1 MAISEITTRK
11 WIILIEISIN
21 NEFSI
26 NTTALFDTGADL
38 NCIKEGLIPTKYY
51 NKTIEKLRSASGNML
66 NIRYKIDQI
75 MINKSYTIS
84 CVLIKNLRHNMIL
97 GTPFI
102 QLIQPFTVTNERIE
116 TNLPN
121 KN

>member
-1 MAISEITTRK
+1 
-11 WIILIEISIN
+11 
-21 NEFSI
+21 
-26 NTTALFDTGADL
+26 
-38 NCIKEGLIPTKYY
+38 
-51 NKTIEKLRSASGNML
+51 ML

-102 QLIQPFTVTNERIE
+102 QFIQPFIVTNEGIK

-121 KN
+121 KKLIFKFITKPQTRHLNTLQQNFTSELNYLISDKTTHLKSLQ